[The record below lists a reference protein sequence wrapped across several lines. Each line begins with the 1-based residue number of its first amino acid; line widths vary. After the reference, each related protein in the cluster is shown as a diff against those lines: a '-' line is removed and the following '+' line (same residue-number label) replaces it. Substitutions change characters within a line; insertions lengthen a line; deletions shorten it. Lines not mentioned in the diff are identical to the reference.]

1 MRHLTGVM
9 KTEETWT
16 GQEKSD
22 QSVKETQPNL
32 NQRTIE
38 IVSCSCCSLWVFYEC
53 LERYMRHLIY
63 ICTRHSENV
72 YLNDMWINELMIGR
86 CLIRLSDCQR
96 KENEQMRCFEEP
108 LISASES
115 VTKGSSWYAI
125 ASKVGVADTAFFKK
139 NEYIHW
145 MNNQIIFSM
154 NKFFEWIFC
163 RTTEWIFK
171 WIKKCDFHK
180 KN

>member
-1 MRHLTGVM
+1 M
-9 KTEETWT
+9 
-16 GQEKSD
+16 
-22 QSVKETQPNL
+22 
-32 NQRTIE
+32 
-38 IVSCSCCSLWVFYEC
+38 
-53 LERYMRHLIY
+53 
-63 ICTRHSENV
+63 RHSENV

-125 ASKVGVADTAFFKK
+125 ASKVGVADTAFLKK
-139 NEYIHW
+139 NEYFHW

-154 NKFFEWIFC
+154 NKFFEWIFLPYYWMNKFF
-163 RTTEWIFK
+163 EWIFLPYYWMNFWMNQK
-171 WIKKCDFHK
+171 SAIFIRKMNKKCVLRKKLPILHVFHCFLK
-180 KN
+180 LRLFFQFEWIFLIQFWIE